1 MRKTHG
7 RSIALGIGI
16 GMIIT
21 SIAGMIF
28 TNGTQKEMT
37 KEEIITLAKSYGM
50 IEKTPLIIPGEN
62 SSTSAIS
69 ENSTSASNSTI
80 DASIES
86 TKDSSMDSLKN
97 SSKDSSKE
105 SSVTSTSNEGAT
117 GTSIDKSP
125 ASSDES
131 AQNNSSVSNQRNIQI
146 VILNGAKSQH
156 VIEELLEK
164 GVITSERDMVATFNK
179 YNATT
184 KINVGKFMFKKN
196 EDLDYIV
203 KTICGIK

>member
-69 ENSTSASNSTI
+69 GNSTSASNSTI

-97 SSKDSSKE
+97 SSKE
-105 SSVTSTSNEGAT
+105 SSVTSTSNEGVT

>member
-69 ENSTSASNSTI
+69 GNSTSASDSTI

-97 SSKDSSKE
+97 SSKE
-105 SSVTSTSNEGAT
+105 SSVTSTSNEGVT

-146 VILNGAKSQH
+146 VIPDGAKSQH

>member
-28 TNGTQKEMT
+28 TNGTQKEIT

-50 IEKTPLIIPGEN
+50 IEKTPLIIPPNEI

-69 ENSTSASNSTI
+69 GNSTSASGSTI
-80 DASIES
+80 DDSNES
-86 TKDSSMDSLKN
+86 TKDSSMDSLK
-97 SSKDSSKE
+97 DASKE
-105 SSVTSTSNEGAT
+105 SSVTSISNEAIT

-125 ASSDES
+125 TTSDES
-131 AQNNSSVSNQRNIQI
+131 AQNSSSVSKQRNIQI
-146 VILNGAKSQH
+146 VIPDGAKSQQ
-156 VIEELLEK
+156 VIDDLLEK
-164 GVITSERDMVATFNK
+164 GVITSERDMIATFNK

>member
-28 TNGTQKEMT
+28 TTGTKDEMT
-37 KEEIITLAKSYGM
+37 KEEIIALAKSYGM
-50 IEKTPLIIPGEN
+50 IDKTALIIPN

-69 ENSTSASNSTI
+69 GNSVSMDT
-80 DASIES
+80 
-86 TKDSSMDSLKN
+86 TKDSSNDTTKDTT
-97 SSKDSSKE
+97 KDSSSDTTKNSANDSTKE
-105 SSVTSTSNEGAT
+105 STNNGALT
-117 GTSIDKSP
+117 GASIDKSP
-125 ASSDES
+125 TSSENT
-131 AQNNSSVSNQRNIQI
+131 AKNNSSVNNQRNIQI
-146 VILNGAKSQH
+146 VIPDGAKSQH
-156 VIEELLEK
+156 VIADLLEK
-164 GVITSERDMVATFNK
+164 GIITSERDMIATFDK
-179 YNATT
+179 YNAST
-184 KINVGKFMFKKN
+184 KINIGKFMFKKN